1 MANGDATPVFRDRDV
16 RLIAQSLPNE
26 VCPQRLELL
35 PLVLREWSRNEL
47 REHLSTESAAT
58 IRKRAKRMETVAKRA
73 HGLLQALEALD
84 DRDRAAIAFE
94 KPRAGGDL
102 WPKMRRHHRR
112 ETSEML
118 GMIQRI
124 KEERDFLTELIA
136 AAPAVWKLRGRG
148 RPRNIQAYLV
158 IKDAAAIFEW
168 LTKKEAT
175 RQVNS
180 LTHEETGPFWKFLAA
195 IWPVVFGQGD
205 DGLPA
210 AIKKW
215 AEYREKYREG
225 CALIAN
231 INFRRP
237 TWKLFEG

>member
-1 MANGDATPVFRDRDV
+1 MANGDATPVFTDRDV
-16 RLIAQSLPNE
+16 GLIVKSLPNE
-26 VCPQRLELL
+26 VCPRRLELL
-35 PLVLREWSRNEL
+35 PRVLCEWSRNEL
-47 REHLSTESAAT
+47 REHLSRESAAAVK
-58 IRKRAKRMETVAKRA
+58 KRAKRMKVLTDHA
-73 HGLLQALEALD
+73 HGLLQELEALD
-84 DRDRAAIAFE
+84 DRDRAAIAIE
-94 KPRAGGDL
+94 MPRAGGDL

-124 KEERDFLTELIA
+124 KEERDFLTKLIA
-136 AAPAVWKLRGRG
+136 AAPAAWKRAGRG
-148 RPRNIQAYLV
+148 RPRNIKAYLV

-168 LTKKEAT
+168 LTKMEAT

-180 LTHEETGPFWKFLAA
+180 SNHEETGPFWKFLTA
-195 IWPVVFGQGD
+195 IWPVIFGQGD

-215 AEYREKYREG
+215 ADYREKYREG

-231 INFRRP
+231 INFRHPEWR
-237 TWKLFEG
+237 LFEN